1 MKQQACIALLVYIN
15 ASTFVY
21 LDFVLANACIV
32 VNTPILKKEKNAAV
46 HSLNSC
52 AENVWFTNNYYF
64 YFHSRKMVK
73 IFR

>member
-32 VNTPILKKEKNAAV
+32 VNTPILKKEKKCRRAQ
-46 HSLNSC
+46 L
-52 AENVWFTNNYYF
+52 
-64 YFHSRKMVK
+64 K
-73 IFR
+73 